1 MGSSLDA
8 WGGILGAKVHGVW
21 ERGGMAST
29 EDIHN
34 TQKLANAAEAFVRAL
49 DALFE
54 GDTFDQFFHGETL
67 RRAYWVALQKALEQ
81 VDMTGGGALARGLQD
96 GQVLAEP
103 RIVDELLKQFVPGQA
118 PDYESAARVWAEAV
132 GVPPGGRDGLPG
144 ELEAFFALLAG
155 ELRRSGEL
163 RIALR
168 QLERSGGVRPRQAPG
183 EDLERLLDAAVVGGQ
198 PMVARQVRHL
208 LALVSERDPAPPA
221 ASPLAVD
228 AQTRLVAYLE
238 PDALRALWERVAAL
252 DDPALRLRLMGRIV
266 PHLYR
271 HHLIPNALAPVQS
284 IIESAEPP
292 LDPALRVDALCRL
305 APHLA
310 AFNRD
315 ATLPSFQQR
324 VLDDVLAIDDPAS
337 RVRALGALIARLPPA
352 MQSEAVAMAF
362 ETAACCIPNEVA
374 RATALSVLP
383 SHLPLEFQTRLLSIA
398 RDLAE
403 PDARALLLGRMLAY
417 LPASMQLRTL
427 IEALDAIQQI
437 TGDDARARALIA
449 LAPYI
454 DAVGPLQNL
463 PEGMQQAIAVT
474 FSIAR
479 QDDRARAFAALAPY
493 LSPELLTEAL
503 QALKGITDDVHR
515 ALTLAKLAPHLPD
528 DLSVAAFGIAQE
540 LSTPEARAAALS
552 AIAPYLGT
560 QARAQALADALAAAL
575 AVERRYE
582 RVVALV
588 DLAPHLPPDLRTR
601 ALSEALTATRSI
613 PDESE
618 RGRALVFLAPHLLPE
633 HLADALADAYTILD
647 PLERVPVLSALL
659 PFLPDEPRERV
670 AQDVI
675 DTANQ
680 APRPEHK
687 ASMLAAIAPVMPD
700 KLVGVAAQ
708 AAVQI
713 HSPYD
718 QMHVLT
724 ALLPRQ
730 PEHLRDAALAAAH
743 AVPDPYQRVSALLEL
758 IAHTPPELHYAIL
771 EEALE
776 TALKV
781 TDDYDRASA
790 LAHLAPYVGA
800 RNELVD
806 QQQVLLD
813 LALSACL
820 DVADP
825 AARRPLLAQ
834 WAATCEA
841 YLAPA
846 QTYMLWRRLV
856 EFLRERPYAE
866 VIADLA
872 ALAPVVAHLGAV
884 GAVDLIA
891 ARLLGQDADQT
902 SR

>member
-1 MGSSLDA
+1 
-8 WGGILGAKVHGVW
+8 
-21 ERGGMAST
+21 MAST

-34 TQKLANAAEAFVRAL
+34 TQKLANAAETFVRAL
-49 DALFE
+49 DALFP

-67 RRAYWVALQKALEQ
+67 RRAYWVALQGALEQ
-81 VDMTGGGALARGLQD
+81 IDIAGDGVLARGLRD
-96 GQVLAEP
+96 GQVLADP
-103 RIVDELLKQFVPGQA
+103 RIVRELLKLFVPEET
-118 PDYESAARVWAEAV
+118 PDFQTAARVWAEAV
-132 GVPPGGRDGLPG
+132 GAPPDASAGLSG
-144 ELEAFFALLAG
+144 ELDDFFALLAG
-155 ELRRSGEL
+155 ELRQSGEL
-163 RIALR
+163 RIVLR
-168 QLERSGGVRPRQAPG
+168 QLERSGGTRPRPTPG
-183 EDLERLLDAAVVGGQ
+183 EDLERLLDAAIVGGQ
-198 PMVARQVRHL
+198 AMVGRQVRHL
-208 LALVSERDPAPPA
+208 LALAAERDPAPPA
-221 ASPLAVD
+221 ASPVAVE
-228 AQTRLVAYLE
+228 ARTRLAAYLE
-238 PDALRALWERVAAL
+238 PDALRALWDRVAAL
-252 DDPALRLRLMGRIV
+252 DDPALRLRLLGQIA
-266 PHLYR
+266 PHLHR
-271 HHLIPNALAPVQS
+271 HHLIPSVLAPVQAM
-284 IIESAEPP
+284 IEAGQPP
-292 LDPALRVDALCRL
+292 LDPALRVDVLCRL
-305 APHLA
+305 APELA
-310 AFNRD
+310 AFSRD
-315 ATLPSFQQR
+315 ATLPSLQQR
-324 VLDDVLAIDDPAS
+324 VLDGVLAIDDPAS

-352 MQSEAVAMAF
+352 LQSEAVAIAF

-383 SHLPLEFQTRLLSIA
+383 SHLPLEFQTRLLNIA
-398 RDLAE
+398 RDLIE
-403 PDARALLLGRMLAY
+403 PDARALLLGRMLTY
-417 LPASMQLRTL
+417 LPPSLQLRTL
-427 IEALDAIQQI
+427 IDALDAIRQI

-454 DAVGPLQNL
+454 DAVGPLQNV

-552 AIAPYLGT
+552 AIAPYLGN

-647 PLERVPVLSALL
+647 PMERVPVLSALL
-659 PFLPDEPRERV
+659 PFLPEEPRERV
-670 AQDVI
+670 VQDVI

-680 APRPEHK
+680 AARPEHK

-713 HSPYD
+713 HTPYD

-758 IAHTPPELHYAIL
+758 VAHTPPELHYAIL

-781 TDDYDRASA
+781 ADDYDRASA
-790 LAHLAPYVGA
+790 LAHLAPYVGPQS
-800 RNELVD
+800 ELVD

-813 LALSACL
+813 LALTACL
-820 DVADP
+820 EVTDP
-825 AARRPLLAQ
+825 QERRPLLAQ

-846 QTYMLWRRLV
+846 QTYMLWRRIV
-856 EFLRERPYAE
+856 DVLRERPYAE
-866 VIADLA
+866 VVADLA
-872 ALAPVVAHLGAV
+872 ALAPVIAHLGAV

-891 ARLLGQDADQT
+891 ERLLDRDRDQT